1 MRSTHPPLQTEPTPA
16 HLCQIRSDVKAILV
30 EMQARYEQEDS
41 RFEAAI
47 LAAARD
53 VRIAVRVPALCRA
66 VMALPGMSRR
76 KAFHS
81 VALQTGF
88 HVKYV
93 QQLFYG
99 SLK

>member
-1 MRSTHPPLQTEPTPA
+1 M
-16 HLCQIRSDVKAILV
+16 VLV
-30 EMQARYEQEDS
+30 EMQARYELEDA
-41 RFEAAI
+41 RLEAAI
-47 LAAARD
+47 LAAAREA
-53 VRIAVRVPALCRA
+53 RIAVRVPALCRA

-88 HVKYV
+88 HVKYI

-99 SLK
+99 SSK